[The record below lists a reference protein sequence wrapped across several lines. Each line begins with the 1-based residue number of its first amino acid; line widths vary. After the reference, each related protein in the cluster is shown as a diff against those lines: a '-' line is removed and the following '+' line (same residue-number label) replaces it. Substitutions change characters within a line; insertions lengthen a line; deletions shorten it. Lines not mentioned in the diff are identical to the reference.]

1 VIQAGLAA
9 PRRALG
15 LTGLIL
21 GAALLRALLL
31 PLGDLLSTLVFG
43 GCLLAVVW
51 VERTA
56 PTLPSPAS
64 GGGEFLS
71 GLSPGIGGGEL
82 SEPASR
88 GEDWGRARSLVA
100 GVLVG
105 AVLIAPLAAVS
116 IGGRGLNGFWTWAAL
131 AALIATLEEI
141 AIRGVLFKRWSDE
154 AGPVAAIVIGA
165 VVFALIHL
173 PRYGLAAMPLDAAV
187 GLALGGLRALTGR
200 VLPCAV
206 AHTVADWGA
215 WFWA

>member
-1 VIQAGLAA
+1 MIQAGLAA
-9 PRRALG
+9 PRRAMG

-21 GAALLRALLL
+21 GAALLRALLM

-56 PTLPSPAS
+56 PTLPSPA
-64 GGGEFLS
+64 
-71 GLSPGIGGGEL
+71 
-82 SEPASR
+82 
-88 GEDWGRARSLVA
+88 WGRARSLVA

-105 AVLIAPLAAVS
+105 AVLIAPLAAGS
-116 IGGRGLNGFWTWAAL
+116 ISGRGLDGFWTWAAL

-141 AIRGVLFKRWSDE
+141 AIRGVLFKRWSEE

-173 PRYGLAAMPLDAAV
+173 PRYGLGAMPLDAAV